1 MRVIADLHIHSRF
14 SRATSQ
20 NMNLEEIDRYAQIK
34 GLSVVGTGD
43 FTHPLWIKELKTE
56 LEPLEDTGLYVL
68 RSGNR
73 RVNFMI
79 TTELS
84 TIFDLKGKTKK
95 VHHVIL
101 SPSIEAAEQ
110 ISDRL
115 EKFGDLSADGRPILS
130 ISAPEIVEQIMETSL
145 ANIVFPA
152 HAWTPWFSVL
162 AANFG
167 FDSIEECYGD
177 ASHKIF
183 ALETGLSSDPRMNW
197 RLSKLDR
204 YTLVSNSDSHSAW
217 PWRMGREANVFELQR
232 PTFEEITDTI
242 RKKDSSRLKFTIE
255 TDPAYGKYHWTG
267 HRNCGVSMSPHQA
280 IAVKNI
286 CPKCHRPLTRGVE
299 QRVEE
304 LSDRPE
310 GYQPQ
315 GVPGFV
321 SLLPLSEVI
330 AAVIGVEQ
338 PSSPRVW
345 QVYNRLVSKFGSEY
359 NVLLNSDS
367 GALREVVETNL
378 AEAIVRVREN
388 RVKVTPGY
396 DGVYGKIELL
406 AHSTGRSR
414 KQGMTNVGLERFI

>member
-1 MRVIADLHIHSRF
+1 MIADLHIHSRF

-20 NMNLEEIDRYAQIK
+20 SMNLEEIDRYAQIK

-43 FTHPLWIKELKTE
+43 FTHPLWMSELKTK
-56 LEPLEDTGLYVL
+56 LEMLDETGLYVL
-68 RSGNR
+68 RSGSR
-73 RVNFMI
+73 RVNFMMTAEI
-79 TTELS
+79 S
-84 TIFDLKGKTKK
+84 TIFEFLGKTRK
-95 VHHVIL
+95 VHHVVL
-101 SPSIEAAEQ
+101 SPSMEVAEQ

-115 EKFGDLSADGRPILS
+115 KRFGDLSADGRPTLNV
-130 ISAPEIVEQIMETSL
+130 SASELVDEVMGTSSENL
-145 ANIVFPA
+145 IFPA

-167 FDSIEECYGD
+167 FDSVEECYGD
-177 ASHKIF
+177 ASEKIF

-197 RLSKLDR
+197 RLSRLDR

-217 PWRMGREANVFELQR
+217 PWRIGREANVFELDNAS
-232 PTFEEITDTI
+232 FNEITDAV
-242 RKKDSSRLKFTIE
+242 RKKDSSRLRFTIE

-267 HRNCGVSMSPHQA
+267 HRNCGVSMPPRQA

-310 GYQPQ
+310 GYHPQ

-321 SLLPLSEVI
+321 SLLPLSELI
-330 AAVIGVEQ
+330 AAVLNVEQ

-345 QVYNRLVSKFGSEY
+345 QIYNRLVSRFGSEY
-359 NVLLNSDS
+359 DVLLYSEPE
-367 GALREVVETNL
+367 ALRGAAEDDL
-378 AEAIVRVREN
+378 ADAILRVREN
-388 RVKVTPGY
+388 RVKVIPGY
-396 DGVYGKIELL
+396 DGVYGRIEIFP
-406 AHSTGRSR
+406 HSGGSQERGAMSDTGLD
-414 KQGMTNVGLERFI
+414 QFI

>member
-43 FTHPLWIKELKTE
+43 FTHPLWTKELKTE

-68 RSGNR
+68 RSGNK
-73 RVNFMI
+73 RVSFMM

-84 TIFDLKGKTKK
+84 TIFDLNGKTKK

-101 SPSIEAAEQ
+101 SPSIEVAEQ
-110 ISDRL
+110 ISDRI
-115 EKFGDLSADGRPILS
+115 EKFGDLSSDGRPILS
-130 ISAPEIVEQIMETSL
+130 ISAPELVELIMETSP
-145 ANIVFPA
+145 ANLIFPA

-177 ASHKIF
+177 ASDRIF

-232 PTFEEITDTI
+232 PTFEEIVDTI
-242 RKKDSSRLKFTIE
+242 RKKDGSRLRFTIE

-267 HRNCGVSMSPHQA
+267 HRNCGVSMSPRQA

-286 CPKCHRPLTRGVE
+286 CPKCHRPLTKGVE

-310 GYQPQ
+310 GCQPQ

-330 AAVIGVEQ
+330 AAVISVEQ

-345 QVYNRLVSKFGSEY
+345 QVYNKLITKFGSEY
-359 NVLLNSDS
+359 SVLLDSDPE
-367 GALREVVETNL
+367 ALREVVEADL
-378 AEAIVRVREN
+378 AEAIMRVREN
-388 RVKVTPGY
+388 RVKVAPGY

-406 AHSTGRSR
+406 ARSAGRAK
-414 KQGMTNVGLERFI
+414 KQGRTNVGLEQFI

>member
-1 MRVIADLHIHSRF
+1 LRVIADLHIHSRF

-20 NMNLEEIDRYAQIK
+20 NMNLGEIDRYAQIK

-56 LEPLEDTGLYVL
+56 LEPLQDTGLYVL
-68 RSGNR
+68 RSGNK

-84 TIFDLKGKTKK
+84 TIFDLNGKTKK
-95 VHHVIL
+95 VHHVVL
-101 SPSIEAAEQ
+101 SPSIEVAEQ

-115 EKFGDLSADGRPILS
+115 EQFGSLSADGRPILN
-130 ISAPEIVEQIMETSL
+130 ISAPEIVEQIMEISL

-167 FDSIEECYGD
+167 FVSIEDCYGD
-177 ASHKIF
+177 ESDKIF

-232 PTFEEITDTI
+232 PTFEEIADTI

-267 HRNCGVSMSPHQA
+267 HRNCGVSMSPSQA

-338 PSSPRVW
+338 PSNPKVW
-345 QVYNRLVSKFGSEY
+345 QVYNKLVMKFGGEY
-359 NVLLNSDS
+359 NVLLDSDPE
-367 GALREVVETNL
+367 ALREVVEANL

-406 AHSTGRSR
+406 AHGTSRSK
-414 KQGMTNVGLERFI
+414 KQGRRNVGLDQFI